1 MELALQSDFSALDC
15 CCDDRQNGSSRS
27 ISLAFSP
34 LFSPG
39 WYLTILFL
47 AALTN
52 IDAGWF
58 MTLNTL
64 DWVLILVSCIG
75 MNDATLSDIRT
86 RMEI

>member
-1 MELALQSDFSALDC
+1 MIGRTIA
-15 CCDDRQNGSSRS
+15 RG
-27 ISLAFSP
+27 ISLLRSRHYSP
-34 LFSPG
+34 PVA

-75 MNDATLSDIRT
+75 MNQEMRHAVGAYD
-86 RMEI
+86 